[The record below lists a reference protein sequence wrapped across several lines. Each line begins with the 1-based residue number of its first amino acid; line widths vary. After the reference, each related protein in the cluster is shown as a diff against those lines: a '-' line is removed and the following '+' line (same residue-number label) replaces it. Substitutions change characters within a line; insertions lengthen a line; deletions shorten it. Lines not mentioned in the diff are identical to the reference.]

1 MPRERCRFDELALSA
16 TISTPSLSPIFVFSC
31 AGYNN
36 FPCPS
41 GGEGSALAIADQ
53 AVAQPMSALSVG
65 DSGMQCPPCAEAAID
80 TSVLGVDDELLAMSK
95 KAFACNAQKAM
106 EDLTTLRHN
115 TELLTTKHNGAKQD
129 RDRFASF
136 GVKLMKAQEEENAF
150 RFCVKAMM
158 PDLLE
163 YWDRKAKEGKLPT
176 WTEAEERKKDRASGI
191 SGGITNDVLIKTA
204 MELDPAAQRE
214 AEQANKMQSG
224 LKTMMDKM
232 AMGSNGKLTD
242 DQLAQLKALHEQ
254 LGSHLYGDQA
264 LPLKTA
270 GAGGGKK

>member
-1 MPRERCRFDELALSA
+1 MR
-16 TISTPSLSPIFVFSC
+16 

-36 FPCPS
+36 FPCPG
-41 GGEGSALAIADQ
+41 GGEGSALAIAEN
-53 AVAQPMSALSVG
+53 AAAQPMSAFSAG
-65 DSGMQCPPCAEAAID
+65 NSGTQCPPCDGDAVD
-80 TSVLGVDDELLAMSK
+80 PSVIGVDDELLAMSK
-95 KAFACNAQKAM
+95 RAFSCNAQKAM
-106 EDLTTLRHN
+106 EDLTTMYHN
-115 TELLTTKHNGAKQD
+115 TEAMTSKHNGAKQD
-129 RDRFASF
+129 RDRYASF
-136 GVKLMKAQEEENAF
+136 GIKLMKAQEEERAF

-163 YWDRKAKEGKLPT
+163 YWERKKKEGKLPT
-176 WTEAEERKKDRASGI
+176 WTEAQENKKDKYGTK
-191 SGGITNDVLIKTA
+191 GGITNDVLIKTA

-214 AEQANKMQSG
+214 SEQANKMQSG

-270 GAGGGKK
+270 GAGGGR